1 MKKTSALYKK
11 LPLICL
17 VLSLAIF
24 ALSTSDLL
32 ERGNIERA
40 AEKTSEKVAERIAK
54 LNSAVNKVLS
64 VAPESHSSPE
74 HFDEDI
80 VVYRYVNDSLTFW
93 CNLFPILNDNIS
105 QKMVFHRL
113 SPYDN
118 RIESPLINVTGELK
132 YMNIG
137 TKWYLVKCIEG
148 AWNDKVIAGL
158 EIKNGLVDDISA
170 SRNGVN
176 PNLKLGT
183 PYSIQP
189 LNNAEG
195 APVYLNGTPV
205 FKITYDSTQHA
216 PIVDTCTLRWL
227 AMLLFAIAAIL
238 FLHVHRTFKVYLT
251 VMPLLIVLMT
261 AAYFWSHQLS
271 ETHEIF
277 SPDIFSDKVFS
288 SLGELLLVNAF
299 ILRHQKGKKYL

>member
-24 ALSTSDLL
+24 ALSMSDIL

-118 RIESPLINVTGELK
+118 RIESPLINVTGDLK

-137 TKWYLVKCIEG
+137 TKWYLVKCVEG

-158 EIKNGLVDDISA
+158 EIKNGLVAEDPLFHPAVEQCRGCSCLPERNTGLQDHIRLDTTRPYCRYLYTPMACNASTCHCRDTLSTCPQDIQSVLHCHAAAHRLDDGS
-170 SRNGVN
+170 
-176 PNLKLGT
+176 
-183 PYSIQP
+183 
-189 LNNAEG
+189 
-195 APVYLNGTPV
+195 V
-205 FKITYDSTQHA
+205 FLEPST
-216 PIVDTCTLRWL
+216 
-227 AMLLFAIAAIL
+227 
-238 FLHVHRTFKVYLT
+238 
-251 VMPLLIVLMT
+251 
-261 AAYFWSHQLS
+261 
-271 ETHEIF
+271 E
-277 SPDIFSDKVFS
+277 
-288 SLGELLLVNAF
+288 
-299 ILRHQKGKKYL
+299 